1 MNKLKTFDS
10 GYFIG
15 KSHFEE
21 DGTQNYLVFQP
32 IYRYF
37 KTSNSDYVLSWTS
50 KGLSNESIKP
60 PTTSNNILTPT
71 LYYRGT
77 KTKLSF
83 SRACLKQD
91 KVTFNHGK
99 IVNIYIVYKIIRI
112 TKINGNRN
120 LTVQNASFGGVSLTK
135 NADVNKYK
143 YSGYGI
149 AFDRTS
155 SFSFPGGGN
164 GQNVIIF
171 GVDMNSS
178 VHVDNKG
185 KDILILGK
193 GPTQGLGEHSLTAEK
208 MYSINFSKDNIK
220 FCLSLHYNGANSYL
234 FVNGTEIIKFKPKDS
249 EIVASPLCLGKISKD
264 WSTDNLRK
272 SSFTGYVYD
281 FSVGYDAIDVDDI
294 KDIHKYLMKKNNIV

>member
-1 MNKLKTFDS
+1 MKKLKTFDS
-10 GYFIG
+10 SYFIG
-15 KSHFEE
+15 KSYFEE
-21 DGTQNYLVFQP
+21 DGTPNHLVFQP
-32 IYRYF
+32 LDRYL
-37 KTSNSDYVLSWTS
+37 KTAANINYILSWKS

-60 PTTSNNILTPT
+60 PATSDNNLTP
-71 LYYRGT
+71 LLIHYRS
-77 KTKLSF
+77 KTKVYF
-83 SRACLKQD
+83 DRACLKQD

-171 GVDMNSS
+171 GVDMNSC

-185 KDILILGK
+185 KDILILGNDL
-193 GPTQGLGEHSLTAEK
+193 TQGLDEHSLTADK
-208 MYSINFSKDNIK
+208 MYLINFSKDNIK
-220 FCLSLHYNGANSYL
+220 FYLSLHYD
-234 FVNGTEIIKFKPKDS
+234 GTEIIKFKAKDS
-249 EIVASPLCLGKISKD
+249 EIVATPLCLGKISKGWTED
-264 WSTDNLRK
+264 SMRK
-272 SSFTGYVYD
+272 SEFTGYILY
-281 FSVGYDAIDVDDI
+281 FGVGYDAIDVDGILDI
-294 KDIHKYLMKKNNIV
+294 TKYLTKKNNIV